1 MLIIVYYKAAA
12 SELTAEVQHH
22 KDDLQQIGR
31 RLMEKEQLLKSLRDL
46 QIPLNGNVTSV
57 VSELTKLSEQ
67 VQKLSQ
73 DRDNTK
79 TTLQRD
85 ERDCVL
91 LSEMLTV
98 HDNKEKWQL
107 LQRIID
113 YKERKIKRLKEEL
126 KCKEYDLECTQQEAK
141 ALQMKLAEVQYELK
155 VIHEKVIALQ
165 NEKKELTRSF
175 NSEREKV
182 NKLVQSTFTLTS
194 DR

>member
-1 MLIIVYYKAAA
+1 
-12 SELTAEVQHH
+12 
-22 KDDLQQIGR
+22 
-31 RLMEKEQLLKSLRDL
+31 MEKEQLLKSLRDL
-46 QIPLNGNVTSV
+46 QITLNGNVTSV

-73 DRDNTK
+73 DRDNTE
-79 TTLQRD
+79 TMLQCN

-98 HDNKEKWQL
+98 HDNKEKCQL

-126 KCKEYDLECTQQEAK
+126 NCKEYDLECTQQEAK
-141 ALQMKLAEVQYELK
+141 ALLMKLAEVQDELK
-155 VIHEKVIALQ
+155 VIHEKVKALQ
-165 NEKKELTRSF
+165 NEKKELTRSY
-175 NSEREKV
+175 NSELEKV

-194 DR
+194 DREEMKVL